1 MATRV
6 NYVVS
11 KLSPNIYAAA
21 QQANLP
27 AGQLSQIEQLGFTV
41 DKNRNL
47 MKLPSEEGRKQFSSL
62 APEVQEKLKFLYPDA
77 EYAKEPDT
85 FGDKVVGALG
95 LAAKTA
101 ASPLLGI
108 FKVMG
113 AYNRVINTPYLVGRQ
128 VAQGKDLFSIKTFKD
143 AWDGRRIYDEGAL
156 KEATSVFGEAD
167 VKVAQGLLAGLKPG
181 QIVEQYGEVDK
192 SLVAALQ
199 KAYNEP
205 DKFKQ
210 VLDGVKYAQVS
221 LGRDVARMFDTK
233 PTKANLHQDYIDGRT
248 KNISGYIDF
257 AYQLVIDPLSYVS
270 GGLSKIP
277 MLGDRFMSRG
287 DRLVKTIQERG
298 TAGVRDIFR
307 NEPDVVK
314 LWDEGIGKAVKK
326 IADAP
331 TTAEKTVA
339 RRQLGASYPGYN
351 NDEAIDMLVR
361 NEIFDA
367 KAAVNYFSE
376 VENVP
381 LLLSGRVDG
390 VQYFRNGIATA
401 RNQRRITDGLS
412 KYVDSFFNPA
422 KSTDEIEK
430 QGKDAWEIFTKV
442 GKDENAIVPEEIT
455 EVKKFWNS
463 MSKREKVA
471 QKFGR
476 STQNRY
482 IMLGEESLKTA
493 DVVRDTFRQVV
504 PRDIADFLTY
514 KFVNA
519 DANDQVVILRNTYY
533 AIMQK
538 YGLDGHPKGKEL
550 IEKTLQSKFGDRE
563 GLAVVSKIEVNPKF
577 VDEVGEVGLKRHDSG
592 IEYETSGIIHPFQE
606 AKGIASLDFME
617 IAETVANIKSKKNLI
632 MAAGGATQS
641 HTASEFVNAWSLL
654 TLFPRLGIR
663 SGIDEGMMFLLTAP
677 GADIMRFALR
687 KGHKMGK
694 IATAYTGSKS
704 AEGLRSSLAGLY
716 GTRTSELIPV
726 EKRLAIRKQKAIDMK
741 VSEDLLGKVDIGT
754 ATAQE
759 AVRLFHNV
767 DEQDAEFLVE
777 GLAHGAH
784 ILSSSARSIAGVSSL
799 TGRQADD
806 VVEPLIALNNFD
818 LMLKD
823 IDVVSGKT
831 DNVVSTYDLDRA
843 SILNG
848 RGVAVVHFE
857 NFIKRFYGNR
867 KELQGTKGKRTFDPA
882 RNFLENN
889 ALETTADFRKAKEEA
904 LSAIGIE
911 RNADLAAEIGDEA
924 LDGVSRSVAWVVKDV
939 DAVNEFIKMSSRS
952 SELAQ
957 RGVPRAEIVV
967 DQVDRI
973 LLDLYQTFHGSSNTF
988 NRGLYDLIKS
998 RQVELSEIEAQTLR
1012 TVPDKL
1018 RRATKSLTFD
1028 EFEKA
1033 TKGFQPKGRMYTQ
1046 LNIEGITDMESVY
1059 ARLGNQAFDF
1069 MDRQVTEMFRQPA
1082 VMLAYTRIRKN
1093 LKKIQDEEEVATFN
1107 KFVKENGGTGRR
1119 DPESL
1124 RKDIKEQVA
1133 RKYVEIAINQAA
1145 DTVLKYADNPLI
1157 RTNFAVSVR
1166 NVGRFY
1172 RATEDFWRRTY
1183 RLKDVAPR
1191 VLYRMRLAHIG
1202 LNSAGMIYSDA
1213 KGDPYVMMPMDD
1225 IIFKTVDGTVRTL
1238 TGNEGAFQ
1246 QPIFNDFT
1254 LKLKLANPSF
1264 SPDAGVPTLS
1274 GPIAALG
1281 VLGMKSILGR
1291 TGATG
1296 QKAAEEL
1303 DNLALGN
1310 IGEGMDIVR
1319 AVVPASLQKVWKILD
1334 ADEKNKQEATAAMQA
1349 IAYNA
1354 SQGIMLKPDATEQE
1368 KYEYLKNIRIS
1379 AHNIIAMKSA
1389 LGLFAPIAPSTQ
1401 ESIGVPDYL
1410 KEVGIVTL
1418 RAEFFD
1424 LVDAVTKKYNG
1435 DVQDP
1440 YELALA
1446 TFMGKYPGKLVYTI
1460 ARDEKTT
1467 KVQIQKTKAL
1477 KDWALGNKTT
1487 IDKYGQAAFILAPRS
1502 GEFDAATY
1510 AWLEAADLLQDKT
1523 VEKYFVDVMVGQD
1536 KQAYYNIAR
1545 DEKRLLSQTAS
1556 STARKAIIEEATT
1569 KRKMLKA
1576 SNPLLEPAL
1585 TAGGNEIATEEQML
1599 NSLEEMLADVTI
1611 KVNSPTRSK
1620 LLVLTNQ
1627 MRSFINMSNDPA
1639 ARNVQNFVQL
1649 KRDRKL
1655 AIEQMIAEFA
1665 AQDLT
1670 VKEANRAVFSAILDY
1685 YSRDS
1690 YIS

>member
-1 MATRV
+1 MATKV
-6 NYVVS
+6 NYIVS
-11 KLSPNIYAAA
+11 KLSPNIYSAA

-27 AGQLSQIEQLGFTV
+27 AGQVSQLEQLGWTV
-41 DKNRNL
+41 DKNRSL

-62 APEVQEKLKFLYPDA
+62 APEIQEKIKFLYPDA
-77 EYAKEPDT
+77 DYAKDPET
-85 FGDKVVGALG
+85 FGDKVIGAIG
-95 LAAKTA
+95 FTAKTA
-101 ASPLLGI
+101 ASPLLGL

-128 VAQGKDLFSIKTFKD
+128 VAQGKDLFSVKTLKD
-143 AWDGRRIYDEGAL
+143 AWDGKNIYDQGAL
-156 KEATSVFGEAD
+156 KEAMSAFGETD
-167 VKVAQGLLAGLKPG
+167 VKVAQGLIAGLKPG
-181 QIVEQYGEVDK
+181 QIVEQYGEVDQALLK
-192 SLVAALQ
+192 SLQ
-199 KAYNEP
+199 KAYNDP
-205 DKFKQ
+205 DSFKQ
-210 VLDGVKYAQVS
+210 ILDGVKYAQVS
-221 LGRDVARMFDTK
+221 PGRDIARMFDSK
-233 PTKANLHQDYIDGRT
+233 PLKANLHQDYIDGKT
-248 KNISGYIDF
+248 KNISGAIDF
-257 AYQLVIDPLSYVS
+257 MYQLAIDPLTYVS
-270 GGLSKIP
+270 GGLSKLP
-277 MLGDRFMSRG
+277 VLGSKFMSRG
-287 DRLVKTIQERG
+287 DRLTQTIAERG

-307 NEPDVVK
+307 TEPDVVK

-339 RRQLGASYPGYN
+339 RRELGNNFPGYN

-361 NEIFDA
+361 NEIYDA

-381 LLLSGRVDG
+381 LLLSGKVDG

-401 RNQRRITDGLS
+401 RNQRRLESGVS
-412 KYVDSFFNPA
+412 RYVDSFFNPA
-422 KSTDEIEK
+422 KSTDDIEK

-455 EVKKFWNS
+455 EIKKFWNQ
-463 MSKREKVA
+463 MSKREKIA

-476 STQNRY
+476 TTQGRY
-482 IMLGEESLKTA
+482 IMIGEDSMKTA
-493 DVVRDTFRQVV
+493 DVARDTFRQIV
-504 PRDIADFLTY
+504 PRDVADFLTY
-514 KFVNA
+514 KFVRA
-519 DANDQVVILRNTYY
+519 DANDQIVILRNTYF

-538 YGLDGHPKGKEL
+538 YGLDGHPKGMEL
-550 IEKTLQSKFGDRE
+550 IEKTLKSKFGDKE
-563 GLAVVSKIEVNPKF
+563 GLAVVSKLEVNPKF
-577 VDEVGEVGLKRHDSG
+577 ADEVEMTGLKRHDSG
-592 IEYETSGIIHPFQE
+592 LEYETSGIIHPFQE
-606 AKGIASLDFME
+606 AKGVASLDFME
-617 IAETVANIKSKKNLI
+617 IAETVANIKSKKNLL
-632 MAAGGATQS
+632 MAMGGATQS
-641 HTASEFVNAWSLL
+641 HTAGEFVNAWSLL

-663 SGIDEGMMFLLTAP
+663 SGIDEGIMFLLTAP
-677 GADIMRFALR
+677 GADIFRYATR
-687 KGHKMGK
+687 QGHKLGK
-694 IATAYTGSKS
+694 IATAHTGSKH
-704 AEGLRSSLAGLY
+704 AEGLRSSLAGVT
-716 GTRTSELIPV
+716 GTRASDALSIERRLQIRSELADSKGI
-726 EKRLAIRKQKAIDMK
+726 
-741 VSEDLLGKVDIGT
+741 SEDLLSKIDV
-754 ATAQE
+754 ATANAKE
-759 AVRLFHNV
+759 ATRLFHGA
-767 DEQDAEFLVE
+767 DSEEAQYLVE

-784 ILSSSARSIAGVSSL
+784 ILSSTARSMAGSASL
-799 TGRQADD
+799 TGRIADD
-806 VVEPLIALNNFD
+806 VVENLIDMNNFD

-823 IDVVSGKT
+823 LDVVSGKT
-831 DNVVSTYDLDRA
+831 DNVLSTYDLDRA

-867 KELQGTKGKRTFDPA
+867 KQLKGTKGDRTFDPA

-889 ALETTADFRKAKEEA
+889 ALETTADFRRAKEQA

-911 RNADLAAEIGDEA
+911 RNADLGRAIGDDA
-924 LDGVSRSVAWVVKDV
+924 LDSVSKNVAWVIKDV

-952 SELAQ
+952 SELMQ
-957 RGVPRAEIVV
+957 RGVPRAEIVA
-967 DQVDRI
+967 DQVDRV
-973 LLDLYQTFHGSSNTF
+973 LLDLYQTFHGSSNNF
-988 NRGLYDLIKS
+988 NTGLYNLIKS
-998 RQVELSEIEAQTLR
+998 RQKDLTDLEVEKLI

-1033 TKGFQPKGRMYTQ
+1033 TKGYQPTGRMYSQ
-1046 LNIEGITDMESVY
+1046 LNIEGLTDMENVY
-1059 ARLGNQAFDF
+1059 KRLGNDAFSF

-1082 VMLAYTRIRKN
+1082 VMIAYTRIRKN
-1093 LKKIQDEEEVATFN
+1093 LSKLQAEEEAKVLAQFMKN
-1107 KFVKENGGTGRR
+1107 NGGTGRR
-1119 DPESL
+1119 GIDALKE
-1124 RKDIKEQVA
+1124 DIKEQVT
-1133 RKYVEIAINQAA
+1133 RKYVEIAINQAT

-1157 RTNFAVSVR
+1157 RTNFALSAR

-1183 RLKDVAPR
+1183 RLQDVAPR
-1191 VLYRMRLAHIG
+1191 VLYRMRLAHLG

-1225 IIFKTVDGTVRTL
+1225 IIFKTVDGTIRNL
-1238 TGNEGAFQ
+1238 TGEGAFQ

-1264 SPDAGVPTLS
+1264 SPDAGLPTLS

-1281 VLGMKSILGR
+1281 VLGMKSVLGR

-1319 AVVPASLQKVWKILD
+1319 ALVPSSLQKVWKIVD
-1334 ADEKNKQEATAAMQA
+1334 ANEKDKQESTAAMQA

-1354 SQGIMLKPDATEQE
+1354 SQGRMLGPNATQEE

-1389 LGLFAPIAPSTQ
+1389 LGLFAPIAPSMQ

-1424 LVDAVTKKYNG
+1424 LVDAVTKKYGG

-1477 KDWALGNKTT
+1477 KDWALGNKAT

-1545 DEKRLLSQTAS
+1545 DEKRLLGQTIS
-1556 STARKAIIEEATT
+1556 STARKAIIEEATA

-1576 SNPLLEPAL
+1576 SNPLLEASL
-1585 TAGGNEIATEEQML
+1585 TAGGNEIATEEEML
-1599 NSLEEMLADVTI
+1599 DSLEEMLANTSIEV
-1611 KVNSPTRSK
+1611 KSGTRSK
-1620 LLVLTNQ
+1620 LLILTNQ
-1627 MRSFINMSNDPA
+1627 MRSFVNMSKDPA
-1639 ARNVQNFVQL
+1639 ARNAENFTQL

-1655 AIEQMIAEFA
+1655 AIEQMIAELA
-1665 AQDLT
+1665 TQDLS
-1670 VKEANRAVFSAILDY
+1670 VKEANRAIFSAILDY

-1690 YIS
+1690 YTS